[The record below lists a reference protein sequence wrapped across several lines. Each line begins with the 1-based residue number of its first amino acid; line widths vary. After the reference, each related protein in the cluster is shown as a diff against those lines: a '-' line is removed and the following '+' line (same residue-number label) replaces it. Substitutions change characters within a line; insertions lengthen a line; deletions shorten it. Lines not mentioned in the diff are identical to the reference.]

1 MGYATNWRETCCNN
15 KLKKNNEENKSVYV
29 CVDAVFVMEAEKWGI
44 FTETERRV
52 QSKSVAMIGPDPRE

>member
-1 MGYATNWRETCCNN
+1 MKYLKRGETTLRERGGLQASRTQQ
-15 KLKKNNEENKSVYV
+15 V
-29 CVDAVFVMEAEKWGI
+29 EKWGI

>member
-44 FTETERRV
+44 FTETERR
-52 QSKSVAMIGPDPRE
+52 DYTCLT